1 MEAVQQ
7 WLAQIKAVLDIPL
20 IKLGETPLTLWSL
33 LYLIFFVVLLFYL
46 SGKMKNWVVLRLLA
60 RSHIEVGVRQA
71 MGMIVRYFVI
81 AIGFVV
87 ILQTAGIDLSAL
99 NVLAGAVGIGLGFG
113 LTNIINNFFSG
124 LIILFERPIKVG
136 DRIEVE
142 NVLGN
147 VLAINVRS
155 TTVIT
160 NDRVVIIV
168 PNSKFIAENV
178 INWSY
183 SARKARFRIPV
194 TVAYGSDVRQVE
206 KLLIEAAHEVSEIL
220 DDPPPSVRFLEF
232 QDSGLY
238 FELRAWSEKLLDRKG
253 QLTSLINFA
262 IYEKFN
268 AHGIEFPYPQRDVHI
283 RSGRIEV
290 KNVE

>member
-20 IKLGETPLTLWSL
+20 LMLGKTQLTLWML
-33 LYLIFFVVLLFYL
+33 LYLIIFIFLLFYL
-46 SGKMKNWVVLRLLA
+46 SGKLKDWVVLRLLA

-71 MGMIVRYFVI
+71 MGLIVRYFVI

-136 DRIEVE
+136 DRIEVG

-183 SARKARFRIPV
+183 SARMARFRIPV

-283 RSGRIEV
+283 RSGHIDVR
-290 KNVE
+290 KVE

>member
-20 IKLGETPLTLWSL
+20 LMLGETQLTLWML

-46 SGKMKNWVVLRLLA
+46 SGKLKDWIVLRLLA

-71 MGMIVRYFVI
+71 MGTIVRYFVI

-136 DRIEVE
+136 DRIEVG

-155 TTVIT
+155 TTVLT
-160 NDRVVIIV
+160 NDRVAIIV

-183 SARKARFRIPV
+183 SARMARFRIPV
-194 TVAYGSDVRQVE
+194 TVAYGSDVRLVE
-206 KLLIEAAHEVSEIL
+206 RLLIEAAREVPEIL

-232 QDSGLY
+232 HDSGLY

-253 QLTSLINFA
+253 KLTSLLNFV

-268 AHGIEFPYPQRDVHI
+268 AHGIVFPYPHRDI
-283 RSGRIEV
+283 NIKSGHIEV
-290 KNVE
+290 KRVE

>member
-7 WLAQIKAVLDIPL
+7 WLAQIKAVLEIPL
-20 IKLGETPLTLWSL
+20 VKLGETQLTIWLL
-33 LYLIFFVVLLFYL
+33 LYFIIFIVLLFYL
-46 SGKMKNWVVLRLLA
+46 SGKLKDWVVLRLLA
-60 RSHIEVGVRQA
+60 RSQIEVGARQA
-71 MGMIVRYFVI
+71 MGLIVRYFVI

-87 ILQTAGIDLSAL
+87 ILQTAGIDLSTL

-113 LTNIINNFFSG
+113 LKNVIDNFFSG

-136 DRIEVE
+136 DRIEVG

-155 TTVIT
+155 TTIIT
-160 NDRVVIIV
+160 NDRVAIIV
-168 PNSKFIAENV
+168 PNSKLIAENV

-183 SARKARFRIPV
+183 SARMARFRIPV
-194 TVAYGSDVRQVE
+194 TVANGSDVRLVE
-206 KLLIEAAHEVSEIL
+206 KLLIEAAHEVPEIL

-232 QDSGLY
+232 VNNGLY

-253 QLTSLINFA
+253 KLTSLLNFV

-268 AHGIEFPYPQRDVHI
+268 AHGIVFPNPQRDIYIKSGHI
-283 RSGRIEV
+283 DV
-290 KNVE
+290 KKVE